1 MLWSRPSFPLFPRPV
16 RILSDFSKGV
26 DTPRLVLWQP
36 LPLVVVVILV
46 LVLLLRFLLFAC
58 TRLGA
63 EARIDNQVL
72 SCWEAVHSQLRCLV
86 VVVCMNRL
94 DCSRI
99 DSVE

>member
-1 MLWSRPSFPLFPRPV
+1 MLRSRPSFPLFPRPV

-46 LVLLLRFLLFAC
+46 LLLLLRFLLLAC

-63 EARIDNQVL
+63 ELESITKFSAAGRRFIV
-72 SCWEAVHSQLRCLV
+72 SCV
-86 VVVCMNRL
+86 VWL
-94 DCSRI
+94 L
-99 DSVE
+99 